1 MVPKTECIVC
11 LSSWIF
17 FFLFFPLCFKT
28 EIMKVFVFVK
38 KIMNWKES
46 QPLVHFKLICRIPQ
60 LQGNGEMFLF

>member
-17 FFLFFPLCFKT
+17 FFLFSLCFKT

-46 QPLVHFKLICRIPQ
+46 QPLVHFKLICRTPQ